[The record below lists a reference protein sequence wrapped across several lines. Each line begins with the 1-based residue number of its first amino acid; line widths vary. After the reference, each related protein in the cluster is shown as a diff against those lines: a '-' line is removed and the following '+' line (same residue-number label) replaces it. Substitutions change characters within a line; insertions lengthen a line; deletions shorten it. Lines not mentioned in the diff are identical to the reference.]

1 MNGETF
7 KAAFFRWLNGE
18 TNLTENILDGKRGH
32 DLPRQDQRRLLHEAE
47 EVAVVRMG
55 RVIHSERR
63 VFSAWYRVAA
73 VLCCL
78 TLMAVFLY
86 MVAHIT
92 RYGAEN
98 PRATEVAERYVE
110 RGLEETGAVNIVSGM
125 ILDYRAFDTLGES
138 HVLFTALICV
148 MILLRRD
155 RKNMRTAYED
165 YYRIREEDYFPTDN
179 DSIAKRVG
187 GVLVP
192 CILLFGVYILLNGQI
207 SPGGGFSG
215 GAVLGAG
222 LVIFASTRGD
232 HTVDRFFTK
241 RVFQW
246 AAFCALSF
254 YSFAKGYVFFTGA
267 NHLENHIPKGKP
279 GAILSGGLILPLDIA
294 VGLVVACTMFGFYS
308 LFRRGSIGGDGAE
321 DEKAVPFIDPE
332 KTELPPEEPPRT
344 DIPTGRPSRTNAPQR
359 GERSAPRANSP
370 QQGKRPAP
378 RANSP
383 QQGERSAPR
392 ATAPQRGKQSQSAER
407 PKRAASPKRK
417 KGKDIP
423 PERTEGGKTS

>member
-1 MNGETF
+1 MNDERFRRWLDGETDVM
-7 KAAFFRWLNGE
+7 E
-18 TNLTENILDGKRGH
+18 HILDGKRGH
-32 DLPRQDQRRLLHEAE
+32 DLPRQDQRRLQREAE

-63 VFSAWYRVAA
+63 LFSAWYRVAA

-78 TLMAVFLY
+78 VLMVVFLY

-98 PRATEVAERYVE
+98 PRATEITERYVE
-110 RGLEETGAVNIVSGM
+110 HGLEETGAVNIVAGM

-155 RKNMRTAYED
+155 QKNMRTAYED
-165 YYRIREEDYFPTDN
+165 YYRISEEDYFPTDR
-179 DSIAKRVG
+179 DQIARRVG
-187 GVLVP
+187 GVLTP
-192 CILLFGVYILLNGQI
+192 CILLFGIYILLNGQI

-232 HTVDRFFTK
+232 SAVDRFLTK
-241 RVFQW
+241 RMFHW

-254 YSFAKGYVFFTGA
+254 YSFAKGYVFFMGA
-267 NHLENHIPKGKP
+267 NGLENHIPKGVP

-308 LFRRGSIGGDGAE
+308 LFRRGTIAEDGAAGPVAVDNTAGAVAGDAATGGTTGIVSGDTATETVVE
-321 DEKAVPFIDPE
+321 DAATNNTAGTFAGD
-332 KTELPPEEPPRT
+332 TT
-344 DIPTGRPSRTNAPQR
+344 TGGTTGTVS
-359 GERSAPRANSP
+359 GDSAAENVS
-370 QQGKRPAP
+370 GDTIAD
-378 RANSP
+378 N
-383 QQGERSAPR
+383 
-392 ATAPQRGKQSQSAER
+392 TADKE
-407 PKRAASPKRK
+407 
-417 KGKDIP
+417 
-423 PERTEGGKTS
+423 